1 MTARRPSR
9 YHNAGKKPRG
19 GVADISPDQM
29 VDQLSEASIRIFTA
43 AFQTISEG
51 YRQALLAARA
61 AMPEGANDAEKDA
74 VARAVITTFG
84 NLMRNLWVL
93 CDDEAVAGDETGA
106 GRLIR
111 LTMAYSILKANGVK
125 TEMSDE
131 ELDFRCDTLTKN

>member
-9 YHNAGKKPRG
+9 RYNAGKKPRE
-19 GVADISPDQM
+19 GVADISSDQM
-29 VDQLSEASIRIFTA
+29 VDQISEASIRIFTA

-61 AMPEGANDAEKDA
+61 AMPESATKEHKDA
-74 VARAVITTFG
+74 VALAVITTFG
-84 NLMRNLWVL
+84 NLIRNLWVL
-93 CDDEAVAGDETGA
+93 CDDVAVAGDETGA